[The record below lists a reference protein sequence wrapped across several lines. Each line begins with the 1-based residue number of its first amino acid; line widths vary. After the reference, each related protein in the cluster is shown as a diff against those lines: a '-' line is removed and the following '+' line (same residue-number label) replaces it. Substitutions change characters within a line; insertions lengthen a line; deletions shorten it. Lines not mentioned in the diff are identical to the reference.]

1 MRKANEL
8 ALAKAGFDV
17 LTAADGEEGLQMAR
31 AKLPNLIVLDM
42 LLPKLSGPQLLQE
55 LKKESGTAKIPV
67 VVLSSLPQKNEEKL
81 KGEGAAAYIEKSHAG
96 ADASATLLIQTIENV
111 LQASGGAAPNRRS
124 ATTT

>member
-42 LLPKLSGPQLLQE
+42 LLPKISGPQLLQA

-67 VVLSSLPQKNEEKL
+67 VVLSSLPQKNAEKL
-81 KGEGAAAYIEKSHAG
+81 KGEGAAAYIEKSGAG

-111 LQASGGAAPNRRS
+111 LQTSGGAGPNSRG